1 MKAEFEPIEIFFDYD
16 AHDIWRQLS
25 IEKFAVRNE
34 ILLTFQ
40 THPICSSID
49 PTPPPIDIIA
59 KLCDTENMR
68 ELIAQYES
76 LPIVMDWFSGK
87 CEQPSFSVYTRNERQ
102 NELTHALDKLITQV
116 NRLRDMGV
124 EIYITQLIES
134 MQGAIYYDLDSQTL
148 DVNHKFILKCQ

>member
-1 MKAEFEPIEIFFDYD
+1 MIPDFEPIEIYFDYD

-25 IEKFAVRNE
+25 IEKYKVRND

-40 THPICSSID
+40 VLTICSPIE
-49 PTPPPIDIIA
+49 PKIPPLHIVA
-59 KLCDTENMR
+59 KVCDTEKMR

-76 LPIVMDWFSGK
+76 LPIQMDWVSGK
-87 CEQPSFSVYTRNERQ
+87 CEQPSFSVYTCCESQ
-102 NELTHALDKLITQV
+102 NKMTNQLDKLI
-116 NRLRDMGV
+116 NHINELRDMGL
-124 EIYITQLIES
+124 EIYIAQLIES